1 MGNRT
6 AEKTYDPSGD
16 LHRTHTRVYN
26 TLNELYQDI
35 NAAGTSAVTTT
46 YGVRQQ
52 REPDGNRRALE
63 PQYR

>member
-6 AEKTYDPSGD
+6 AEKTYDPSNT
-16 LHRTHTRVYN
+16 LHRTHTRAYN

-46 YGVRQQ
+46 YAY
-52 REPDGNRRALE
+52 DNNGNQTRSMRR
-63 PQYR
+63 

>member
-6 AEKTYDPSGD
+6 ATKSYDPSSV
-16 LHRTHTRVYN
+16 LHRTHTRAYN

-46 YGVRQQ
+46 YGYDSNAQ
-52 REPDGNRRALE
+52 PDRDCCAR
-63 PQYR
+63 